1 MSLDAMKL
9 ALEAL
14 EFLALETFVDLDKP
28 FNVGP
33 TRGREAITALRA
45 AIEDAEK
52 PWVKTY
58 AGGQPHYTTP
68 VDAVDISQEHVDGT
82 AKREHEKKKWVGLT
96 EDEVSQI
103 IDAEIGFNSCW
114 GPKEQFARAIETKLK
129 EKNNA

>member
-1 MSLDAMKL
+1 MSIDAMKL

-96 EDEVSQI
+96 EDEMRGLYQMATYMDETDYI
-103 IDAEIGFNSCW
+103 HMLMMAE
-114 GPKEQFARAIETKLK
+114 AKLK
-129 EKNNA
+129 ERNNA